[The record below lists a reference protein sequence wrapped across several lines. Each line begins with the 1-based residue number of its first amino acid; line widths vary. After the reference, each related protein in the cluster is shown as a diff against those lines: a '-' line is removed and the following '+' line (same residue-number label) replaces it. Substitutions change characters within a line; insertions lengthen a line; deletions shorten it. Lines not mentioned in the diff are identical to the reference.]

1 MAKSPFQFR
10 VSTVNTQELRI
21 FLDAMPD
28 AMQNKVMKPV
38 IKALSSVGAK
48 KMKVNL
54 GRALAKARL
63 HRAGKEERWPPT
75 GALMASIG
83 TKDPIKITKSGFVF
97 GAFGVRRS
105 QSFAKNKLAKVRKRI
120 EERTV
125 FGFKRVKRGDV
136 TLATKKMGSKKSS
149 AHEIRPSQ
157 YGHLLE
163 RGHKGPIKAQPY
175 PFVEPTAVE
184 MESVVASQAPVLARL
199 RFPAVVAAGNRYLTK
214 KLKR

>member
-10 VSTVNTQELRI
+10 VATVNTQELRI
-21 FLDAMPD
+21 FLDAMPN

-38 IKALSSVGAK
+38 IAALSSVGAK
-48 KMKVNL
+48 KMKSNL
-54 GRALAKARL
+54 KKALAKAKA
-63 HRAGKEERWPPT
+63 HRADKEERWTPT

-83 TKDPIKITKSGFVF
+83 VKSPIRITKSGFVF

-105 QSFAKNKLAKVRKRI
+105 QSFAKNKLVKVRKRI
-120 EERTV
+120 EERTTH
-125 FGFKRVKRGDV
+125 GFKRVKRGDV

-149 AHEIRPSQ
+149 DNEIRPSQ

-163 RGHKGPIKAQPY
+163 RGHKGPIRAQAY

-184 MESVVASQAPVLARL
+184 MESVVASQAPSLARV
-199 RFPAVVAAGNRYLTK
+199 RFPQVVAQESRRLSK
-214 KLKR
+214 RLKR